1 MAQVSAPGAY
11 TALRRGGRCR
21 RGGLPASALQ
31 NGCPRFRL
39 PQPLVAENREPC
51 AWGTDTRVISQR
63 RETRTTPDKPTSN
76 GFSKGRSVARASK
89 RSQVE
94 IGWLPASSPKLA
106 APLQM
111 VFGDA
116 EAQALRAPGEVA
128 DAVEG
133 RRGGRAEFPV
143 VGAPRG

>member
-1 MAQVSAPGAY
+1 MSARRAPRFGAPKWLPAVSTTAAP
-11 TALRRGGRCR
+11 RRGESRTV
-21 RGGLPASALQ
+21 
-31 NGCPRFRL
+31 RL
-39 PQPLVAENREPC
+39 
-51 AWGTDTRVISQR
+51 GTDTRVISQR